1 MSKKRLSNEE
11 LREIAWYNAIKH
23 GSQGGSGSFL
33 LYPDGSVY
41 YPIGD
46 YDRPEGAI
54 AEVSYESAFD
64 YDDLG
69 DYAKALGKKD
79 SSDLTKKEVE
89 DFIEGVA
96 NNPPDE
102 FELEEYGWPYGEGEY
117 PGTFET
123 ISGCPRGYHKVNGYR
138 RKDGTYVKE
147 HCARDPMR

>member
-11 LREIAWYNAIKH
+11 LREIAWYHAIKE
-23 GSQGGSGSFL
+23 GSWGGSEGSFL
-33 LYPDGSVY
+33 LYPDGAVY

-54 AEVSYESAFD
+54 AEVSLESAFD
-64 YDDLG
+64 YDDLA
-69 DYAKALGKKD
+69 DYAESLGKD
-79 SSDLTKKEVE
+79 SNNLTNTEIE

-102 FELEEYGWPYGEGEY
+102 FQLFDEEYWGRIEQD
-117 PGTFET
+117 
-123 ISGCPRGYHKVNGYR
+123 SGCPRGYHKVEGYKR
-138 RKDGTYVKE
+138 RDGTYVEE